1 MTCTPRLLSLLL
13 IYAILRDLSNPC
25 FGLQPNSDYTRTDLA
40 VWQEVN
46 AFSPPKFSLKKSYL
60 RNKRHF
66 GLSRDASVLLVT
78 LSRDVLLVTLLLQ
91 CNDVSLNP
99 GPPVKLS
106 VENFTRSRGLKI
118 AHLNVR
124 SLIPK
129 LDSLKILL
137 ENNLSMCLLYQKP
150 GLNHLLWTTKYT
162 FLATLAYD
170 LID

>member
-1 MTCTPRLLSLLL
+1 MATSSVLRVVQDIISIMAMAVKHVLQGSVSLLL
-13 IYAILRDLSNPC
+13 IYAILRDLSNPS
-25 FGLQPNSDYTRTDLA
+25 FGIQPNSDYTSTDLA
-40 VWQEVN
+40 VGQEVN

-60 RNKRHF
+60 RNKHHF
-66 GLSRDASVLLVT
+66 GLSRDALVLLVN

-91 CNDVSLNP
+91 CNDVSLDP

-137 ENNLSMCLLYQKP
+137 ERNL
-150 GLNHLLWTTKYT
+150 
-162 FLATLAYD
+162 A
-170 LID
+170 